1 MLLVGTEIIPTSTI
15 QLHNLTIPMSQDL
28 SSEVQQQILVE
39 FKDNPQAFE
48 KIYEFY
54 YEMILKYLVKRT
66 LSSEVAYDLTADT
79 FIKAFESLHKFK
91 WTGVSIKVWLYRI
104 AINALK
110 NQRRNPSS
118 AALEDVP
125 EGHEGLAVDVKEE
138 LKELDKTLF
147 GDEELTKLSDALA
160 TLKPEHQNVISL
172 YYFTGMSQKEIA
184 ETTESSESAVKAVMH
199 RAMTNLRDLLS
210 PNLA

>member
-1 MLLVGTEIIPTSTI
+1 
-15 QLHNLTIPMSQDL
+15 MSQDL
-28 SSEVQQQILVE
+28 PSEVQQQILAE
-39 FKDNPQAFE
+39 FKDDPQVFE

-66 LSSEVAYDLTADT
+66 MSAEVAYDLTADT

-110 NQRRNPSS
+110 NQRRHPESS
-118 AALEDVP
+118 ALENVP
-125 EGHEGLAVDVKEE
+125 EGHESLAAYTTRHGALASAADAREE
-138 LKELDKTLF
+138 LKELDKVLF
-147 GDEELTKLSDALA
+147 GDEEMAKLSDAMA
-160 TLKPEHQNVISL
+160 TLKPEHQNIISL

-184 ETTESSESAVKAVMH
+184 ETTESSESAVKATMH
-199 RAMTNLRDLLS
+199 RAMTNLRELLS
-210 PNLA
+210 PNPA

>member
-1 MLLVGTEIIPTSTI
+1 
-15 QLHNLTIPMSQDL
+15 MSQDL
-28 SSEVQQQILVE
+28 PSEVQQQILVE
-39 FKDNPQAFE
+39 FKDNPQVFE

-91 WTGVSIKVWLYRI
+91 WTGVSIKIWLYRI

-110 NQRRNPSS
+110 NQRRHPSS
-118 AALEDVP
+118 TALEDVP
-125 EGHEGLAVDVKEE
+125 EGHEALAADAREE

-160 TLKPEHQNVISL
+160 TLKPEHQNIISL
-172 YYFTGMSQKEIA
+172 YYFTGLSQKEIA
-184 ETTESSESAVKAVMH
+184 DTIDTSESAVKATIH
-199 RAMTNLRDLLS
+199 RAMTNLRELLS

>member
-1 MLLVGTEIIPTSTI
+1 
-15 QLHNLTIPMSQDL
+15 MSQDL
-28 SSEVQQQILVE
+28 PSEVQQQILVD
-39 FKDNPQAFE
+39 FKDNPQVFE

-110 NQRRNPSS
+110 NNRRNPVST
-118 AALEDVP
+118 ALEDVP
-125 EGHEGLAVDVKEE
+125 EGHEKLSIDAKEE
-138 LKELDKTLF
+138 LQELDKKLF
-147 GDEELTKLSDALA
+147 GDEELTKLSDAMA
-160 TLKPEHQNVISL
+160 TLKPAHQNILSL

-184 ETTESSESAVKAVMH
+184 ESTDSSESAVKAVMH

>member
-28 SSEVQQQILVE
+28 PSEVQQQILVE
-39 FKDNPQAFE
+39 FKDDPQAFE

>member
-1 MLLVGTEIIPTSTI
+1 
-15 QLHNLTIPMSQDL
+15 
-28 SSEVQQQILVE
+28 
-39 FKDNPQAFE
+39 
-48 KIYEFY
+48 
-54 YEMILKYLVKRT
+54 MILKYLVKRT

-110 NQRRNPSS
+110 NQRRNPGSV
-118 AALEDVP
+118 ALEDVP
-125 EGHEGLAVDVKEE
+125 EGHEKLSIDAREE
-138 LKELDKTLF
+138 LKELDKKLF
-147 GDEELTKLSDALA
+147 GDEELTKLSDAMA
-160 TLKPEHQNVISL
+160 TLKPDHQNVLSL

-184 ETTESSESAVKAVMH
+184 ETTDSSESAVKAVMH

>member
-1 MLLVGTEIIPTSTI
+1 
-15 QLHNLTIPMSQDL
+15 MSQDL
-28 SSEVQQQILVE
+28 PSEVQQQILVE
-39 FKDNPQAFE
+39 FKDNPQVFE

-91 WTGVSIKVWLYRI
+91 WTGISIKVWLYRI

-110 NQRRNPSS
+110 NQRRNPTST
-118 AALEDVP
+118 ALEDVP
-125 EGHEGLAVDVKEE
+125 EGHEALSVDAREE

-147 GDEELTKLSDALA
+147 GDDELSKLSDALA

-184 ETTESSESAVKAVMH
+184 ETTESSESAVKAIMH

>member
-1 MLLVGTEIIPTSTI
+1 MLLVGTEIIPTSTN
-15 QLHNLTIPMSQDL
+15 QLHNLTISMSQDL
-28 SSEVQQQILVE
+28 PSEVQQQILVE
-39 FKDNPQAFE
+39 FKDNPQVFE

-91 WTGVSIKVWLYRI
+91 WTGISIKVWLYRI

-110 NQRRNPSS
+110 NQRRNPTST
-118 AALEDVP
+118 ALEDVP
-125 EGHEGLAVDVKEE
+125 EGHEALSADAREE

-147 GDEELTKLSDALA
+147 GDDELSKLSDALA

>member
-1 MLLVGTEIIPTSTI
+1 
-15 QLHNLTIPMSQDL
+15 MSQDL
-28 SSEVQQQILVE
+28 SSEVQQKILVE

-79 FIKAFESLHKFK
+79 FIKAFESLQKFK

>member
-1 MLLVGTEIIPTSTI
+1 
-15 QLHNLTIPMSQDL
+15 MSQDL
-28 SSEVQQQILVE
+28 PSEVQQQILVE
-39 FKDNPQAFE
+39 FKENPQVFE

-66 LSSEVAYDLTADT
+66 LNAEVAYDLTADT
-79 FIKAFESLHKFK
+79 FVKAFESLHKFK

-110 NQRRNPSS
+110 NQRRHSESS
-118 AALEDVP
+118 PLEDVP

-138 LKELDKTLF
+138 LKELDKNLF
-147 GDEELTKLSDALA
+147 GDDELSKLSDAMA

-172 YYFTGMSQKEIA
+172 YYFSEMSQKEIA
-184 ETTESSESAVKAVMH
+184 ETTESSESAVKAQIH
-199 RAMTNLRDLLS
+199 RAMTNLRELLS

>member
-1 MLLVGTEIIPTSTI
+1 
-15 QLHNLTIPMSQDL
+15 MSQDL
-28 SSEVQQQILVE
+28 PSEVQQQILVD

-110 NQRRNPSS
+110 NNRRNPVST
-118 AALEDVP
+118 ALEDVP
-125 EGHEGLAVDVKEE
+125 EGHEKLSIDAREE
-138 LKELDKTLF
+138 LKELDKKLF
-147 GDEELTKLSDALA
+147 GDEELTKLSDAMA
-160 TLKPEHQNVISL
+160 TLKPAHQNILSL

-184 ETTESSESAVKAVMH
+184 ESTDSSESAVKAVMH

>member
-15 QLHNLTIPMSQDL
+15 QLHNLTISMSQDL
-28 SSEVQQQILVE
+28 PSEVQQQILVE
-39 FKDNPQAFE
+39 FKDNPQVFE

-91 WTGVSIKVWLYRI
+91 WTGISIKVWLYRI

-110 NQRRNPSS
+110 NQRRNPTST
-118 AALEDVP
+118 ALEDVP
-125 EGHEGLAVDVKEE
+125 EGHEALSADAREE

-147 GDEELTKLSDALA
+147 GDDELSKLSDALA